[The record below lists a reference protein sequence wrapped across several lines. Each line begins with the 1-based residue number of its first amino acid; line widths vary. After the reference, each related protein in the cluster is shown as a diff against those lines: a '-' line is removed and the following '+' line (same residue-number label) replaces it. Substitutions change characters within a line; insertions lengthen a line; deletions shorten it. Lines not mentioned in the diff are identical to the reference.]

1 MTLHVYHC
9 ETVTIR
15 SEMVKRTKEDGVFYG
30 LRLHMNTDQA
40 ITFWSRSPD
49 GLATMTESLAKTL
62 LQPPRDCASI
72 PGQMSRL
79 QEERTHG

>member
-15 SEMVKRTKEDGVFYG
+15 SERVKRNKSEGVFHG

-40 ITFWSRSPD
+40 ITFWSRTEE
-49 GLATMTESLAKTL
+49 GLMAMAVSLADTMLK
-62 LQPPRDCASI
+62 PEPVSDASAL
-72 PGQMSRL
+72 PGQMS
-79 QEERTHG
+79 H